1 MSTATLPQSLVTR
14 EPLGQ
19 PGEWLEPLPIPDELL
34 PVEPFA
40 FELLPESLRGWVSD
54 IAERM
59 QCPPDFVAVAAMAT
73 ISGAIGRRACI
84 EPKRRDD
91 WRVYA
96 TVWAAAVGPPGAMKS
111 PPLAEALK
119 PLRRLEA
126 EAAQEH
132 AEALADYEIAATA
145 AALTA
150 KAAEKEAAKLA
161 KGGDRA
167 AVEAA
172 LRGAK
177 AEEPEPPRQR
187 RYTVTNSTVEA
198 LAELLRANPTGLL
211 VARDELTGLLK
222 SMEREGHEE
231 ARAFY
236 LQGYD
241 GASGYTFDRIGRG
254 FNLHVP
260 AVWLSLVGSIQ
271 PGPLRAYVH
280 AATRGGGGDDGLL
293 QRFGCM
299 VWPDPSPTWRNVDR
313 YPDTDAKARAFE
325 TVRALSEFGSG
336 AVDDAG
342 VPEVHVLKFDGAGQ
356 EVFDGWRARLEAEL
370 RADTLPAPIE
380 SHLAKYRKLMPTMA
394 LLCALADGEAELVR
408 ERHALQGAA
417 WCDYLRTH
425 AERVYHAGMAAPVE
439 GAKLLL
445 KRIREGKLPDPFTAR
460 EVQRK
465 GWMHLGEREDVQAAL
480 DMLADLHHL
489 HPVEKLPPAGRP
501 SVLYR
506 VNPRTLEARH
516 G

>member
-1 MSTATLPQSLVTR
+1 
-14 EPLGQ
+14 
-19 PGEWLEPLPIPDELL
+19 
-34 PVEPFA
+34 
-40 FELLPESLRGWVSD
+40 
-54 IAERM
+54 M

-73 ISGAIGRRACI
+73 LSGAVGRRACI

-96 TVWAAAVGPPGAMKS
+96 TVWALAVGRPGVMKS
-111 PPLAEALK
+111 PALAEALK
-119 PLRRLEA
+119 PLRRLEE

-161 KGGDRA
+161 KSGDRA

-172 LRGAK
+172 LRNAQ
-177 AEEPEPPRQR
+177 ANEPEPPQQR

-198 LAELLRANPTGLL
+198 LAELLRANPSGLL
-211 VARDELTGLLK
+211 VARDEVSGLLRT
-222 SMEREGHEE
+222 MEREGHEE
-231 ARAFY
+231 ARSFY

-241 GASGYTFDRIGRG
+241 GAAGYTFDRIGRG

-271 PGPLRAYVH
+271 PGPLKSYVH

-299 VWPDPSPTWRNVDR
+299 VWPDPSPAWRNIDR
-313 YPDTDAKARAFE
+313 YPDTDAKGQAFE
-325 TVRALSEFGSG
+325 TVRALSEFGAG
-336 AVDDAG
+336 AVDDDG
-342 VPEVHVLKFDGAGQ
+342 LPVVQVLKFDVLGQ
-356 EVFDGWRARLEAEL
+356 EVFDGWRERLEAEL

-394 LLCALADGEAELVR
+394 LLCALADGEAKLVR

-425 AERVYHAGMAAPVE
+425 AVRVYHAGMVASVD

-445 KRIREGKLPDPFTAR
+445 KRLREGKLPDPFTAR
-460 EVQRK
+460 DVQRK
-465 GWMHLGEREDVQAAL
+465 GWVHLGAREDVQGAL
-480 DMLADLHHL
+480 DMLTDLGHL
-489 HPVEKLPPAGRP
+489 HPDEKLPPAGRP
-501 SVLYR
+501 SMQYR
-506 VNPRTLEARH
+506 VNPRTLEVRH